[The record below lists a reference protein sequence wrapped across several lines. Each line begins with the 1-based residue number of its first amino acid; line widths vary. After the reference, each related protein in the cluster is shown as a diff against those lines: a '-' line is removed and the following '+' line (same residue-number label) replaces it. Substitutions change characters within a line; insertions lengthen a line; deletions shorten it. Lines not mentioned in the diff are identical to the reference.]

1 MHKEFAALNSG
12 NKIAVHVKSVGDFWD
27 ADPKSVL
34 FKLAERAVY
43 HEWGCLPLL
52 VREGGTMPVGP
63 ASRYPCSAAW
73 LWRLLAHVSRSCNLL
88 KTCLLCWWGWATSEP
103 DCSAKPLQLVVIIEY
118 E

>member
-43 HEWGCLPLL
+43 NEWGCLPLL
-52 VREGGTMPVGP
+52 VREGGTMPV
-63 ASRYPCSAAW
+63 SIS
-73 LWRLLAHVSRSCNLL
+73 L
-88 KTCLLCWWGWATSEP
+88 
-103 DCSAKPLQLVVIIEY
+103 
-118 E
+118 